1 MNRLIDYKLK
11 QHGIYIQFQFNSP
24 KYDSIPQHYVVI
36 LGGTTDPCR
45 RVLLQPLEVSH
56 QPLPSRS
63 RHCRHLQN
71 PTPTIDLNQSSAL
84 YGEKKASNIAT
95 PHKKQAQ
102 YYLNIRSFNKK
113 KKKTT

>member
-63 RHCRHLQN
+63 RHCRHLEK
-71 PTPTIDLNQSSAL
+71 PTLTIRKRIDLNQSSVFKGA
-84 YGEKKASNIAT
+84 KKPPT
-95 PHKKQAQ
+95 
-102 YYLNIRSFNKK
+102 
-113 KKKTT
+113 